1 MSPSALILFITPPT
15 DKHPSE
21 EAVEFNELDIFLRR
35 NEEWQEIDGDKPM
48 LEAKPVGVPGAYEPL
63 QMFPKHA
70 PSRSPSPSP
79 LKVREREQGELDVS
93 DSLGEFG
100 LEGVSVSEDDLRK
113 LVEEL
118 GLGGDE
124 ANDLVKGLAG
134 DIAAD
139 AKPAKEDGKKK
150 PEDAKPTAEAP
161 EIKVEVEELKAVPKV
176 EVKVKTEDKKTA
188 ETEAAEKPAAP

>member
-1 MSPSALILFITPPT
+1 
-15 DKHPSE
+15 
-21 EAVEFNELDIFLRR
+21 
-35 NEEWQEIDGDKPM
+35 M

-79 LKVREREQGELDVS
+79 LKVREKEKGELDVS

-134 DIAAD
+134 DIVD
-139 AKPAKEDGKKK
+139 EKPVRVDKPKKVEEAKPAVEVA
-150 PEDAKPTAEAP
+150 PEVKAEAEEP
-161 EIKVEVEELKAVPKV
+161 KEIPKA
-176 EVKVKTEDKKTA
+176 KTEAVKEKDDDKKTA
-188 ETEAAEKPAAP
+188 EAEAAEEPAAP